1 MNTPPTDG
9 MRLKA
14 QHLQDLVRDIFAA
27 VPVPAQD
34 ATLIAELLVD
44 TELRGVVSHGVVQVE
59 RYVRAF
65 IDGTANPNPDI
76 RTLEEGPTTTAL
88 AGDGGLGIVVGT
100 RAMRLGIDKA
110 AEYGLGASTTTYH
123 DHIGSAGK
131 YIRMAM
137 QRDMIGICFSGR
149 NAAPHYDPQSPVQS
163 SIQGSP
169 PLAFGAPSG
178 PKQPDFALDMAS
190 HMPWDEQTFARMPQ
204 VYFKALGFSHLANIL
219 SGTLGGQMLPEF
231 DRRNI
236 RYHTANQSAFF
247 MAIDIS
253 RFVGPDAFKADM
265 DHLMDGVGGM
275 QPFPGCD
282 EAALPG
288 GPEWKRKKEYTRD
301 GIPVSVATIDGLK
314 RVAAEL
320 GVTTPWE

>member
-9 MRLKA
+9 IRVDAATL
-14 QHLQDLVRDIFAA
+14 RDFTRRIFAA
-27 VPVPAQD
+27 VPLPAAD
-34 ATLIAELLVD
+34 ADLVAGLLVD

-65 IDGTANPNPDI
+65 VDGTANPDPDI
-76 RTLEEGPTTTAL
+76 RVLREGPTTAAL

-100 RAMRLGIDKA
+100 RAMRLAIDKA
-110 AEYGLGASTTTYH
+110 AEYGLGAATTTYH

-137 QRDMIGICFSGR
+137 RRDMVGICFSGR
-149 NAAPHYDPQSPVQS
+149 NAAPEYSGEASVQH

-169 PLAFGAPSG
+169 PLAFGAPAG
-178 PKQPDFALDMAS
+178 PERPDFALDMAS
-190 HMPWDEQTFARMPQ
+190 HMPWDEECFARMPQ
-204 VYFKALGFSHLANIL
+204 VYFKALGFSHLANII

-236 RYHTANQSAFF
+236 AYPGANQSGFF
-247 MAIDIS
+247 MAIDIA
-253 RFVGPDAFKADM
+253 RFVDAGAFKGDM
-265 DHLMDGVGGM
+265 DRLMDGVAGM
-275 QPFPGCD
+275 RPFPGQD

-288 GPEWKRKKEYTRD
+288 GPEWKRDKEYARD
-301 GIPVSVATIDGLK
+301 GIPISADAVAGLK

-320 GVTTPWE
+320 AVETPWG